1 MGMES
6 FFVKLKLTAQSNE
19 RFSKEILSSQRLL
32 PYNFFLY
39 EKTLLVNY
47 ALTEEGILL
56 STEATFSNF
65 EFSLEKTVKFIEL
78 LEKTVGDVI
87 VYHPLAEKMGLPIN
101 KSSLIDCLYT
111 LYTDKYKAYQ
121 NQFGSKK
128 FSSNPRNFYSIL
140 RMRRLFFL
148 S

>member
-6 FFVKLKLTAQSNE
+6 FFVKLKLNAQSE
-19 RFSKEILSSQRLL
+19 ALFVKHILSRQRPLQ
-32 PYNFFLY
+32 YNFFLY

-65 EFSLEKTVKFIEL
+65 EFSLEKTVKFISL

-101 KSSLIDCLYT
+101 KLNLADCIHLIYAAN
-111 LYTDKYKAYQ
+111 YIQYKDH
-121 NQFGSKK
+121 FGSKK
-128 FSSNPRNFYSIL
+128 FSSNPHNFYSIL

>member
-6 FFVKLKLTAQSNE
+6 FFVKLKLNAQSE
-19 RFSKEILSSQRLL
+19 ALFVKHILSRQRPLQ
-32 PYNFFLY
+32 YNFFLY

-65 EFSLEKTVKFIEL
+65 EFSLEKTVKFISL

-111 LYTDKYKAYQ
+111 LYADKYKAYQ

>member
-6 FFVKLKLTAQSNE
+6 FFVKLKLNAQSNE
-19 RFSKEILSSQRLL
+19 RFCKEILSSQCLL
-32 PYNFFLY
+32 PYHFFLY
-39 EKTLLVNY
+39 EKTLLVDY
-47 ALTEEGILL
+47 SLTEEEILL
-56 STEATFSNF
+56 SIEATFSDF
-65 EFSLEKTVKFIEL
+65 EFSLATTVKFINL
-78 LEKTVGDVI
+78 LEDTLGEVF

-101 KSSLIDCLYT
+101 KSSLIDCLHTVYA
-111 LYTDKYKAYQ
+111 DKYKAYQ
-121 NQFGSKK
+121 SQFGAKK